1 MCKVHASVLCG
12 YVDKQWFDSTMCA
25 LCRTVTQETV
35 TQEVLG
41 GAETHTSVSGVAHL
55 SHNNDLAALR
65 ATRELFDFLPLSNR
79 YYTAVKI

>member
-1 MCKVHASVLCG
+1 MQFVQCNAMLSFFQFAHVQLRWLYNV
-12 YVDKQWFDSTMCA
+12 YA

-55 SHNNDLAALR
+55 SHDNDLAALR

-79 YYTAVKI
+79 